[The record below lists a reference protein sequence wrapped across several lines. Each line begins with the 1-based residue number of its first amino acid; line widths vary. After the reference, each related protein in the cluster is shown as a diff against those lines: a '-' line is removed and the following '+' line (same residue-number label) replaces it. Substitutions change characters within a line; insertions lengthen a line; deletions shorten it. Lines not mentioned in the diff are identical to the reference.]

1 MEPFTAFS
9 LAGTVLAFS
18 RFGMALLGDAR
29 ELYKSTQGALTANEE
44 LELVIIDLQALL
56 IKLKA
61 RFPATD
67 QATIT
72 RDREGLDNDPTRTL
86 SQIIEDAEELAKE
99 LLKRLNSLKVK
110 SDQGRKWG
118 RKWESVRKAVE
129 SVWTKDEIA
138 ALNKRLESFK
148 NAVKTSILVS
158 IM

>member
-44 LELVIIDLQALL
+44 LELVITDVQALL

-61 RFPATD
+61 RYPATD
-67 QATIT
+67 QATIIQ
-72 RDREGLDNDPTRTL
+72 EGLDNDPTRTL

-138 ALNKRLESFK
+138 ALNKRLDSFK
-148 NAVKTSILVS
+148 NAIKTNILVS

>member
-1 MEPFTAFS
+1 MDPFAAFS

-29 ELYKSTQGALTANEE
+29 ELYKSTRGAVTANEE
-44 LELVIIDLQALL
+44 LELVINDLQALL

-61 RFPATD
+61 RFPAVD
-67 QATIT
+67 QANTI
-72 RDREGLDNDPTRTL
+72 RGGLDNGPTRTL

-99 LLKRLNSLKVK
+99 LLERLSSLKVQ

-118 RKWESVRKAVE
+118 RIWESVRKAVE
-129 SVWTKDEIA
+129 TVWTKDEIA